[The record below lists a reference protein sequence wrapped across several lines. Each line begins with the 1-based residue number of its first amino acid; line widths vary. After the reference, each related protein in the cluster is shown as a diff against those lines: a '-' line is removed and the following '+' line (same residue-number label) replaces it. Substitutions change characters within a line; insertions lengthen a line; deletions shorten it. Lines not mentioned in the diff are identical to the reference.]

1 MLTDEVGK
9 VHDRLL
15 NKMDSKTFLRLKST
29 FNVNLTV
36 ANNKQEYIPILM
48 QFSISL
54 DFKSYFW
61 TVSFAYEISQLYVVL
76 RMVLRFMC
84 PTGDIV
90 LGQLYVALSF
100 YIFYITVSLSG
111 LGIIV

>member
-29 FNVNLTV
+29 LTV